1 MNSRIAQTNG
11 SEQTRQQILAAALRL
26 FAAHGY
32 AGTST
37 QAIIAASRVS
47 KPVLYYHFGSKAGL
61 FRVIADEAEN
71 QLLEVILKSKASAPD
86 VRSQLVEICAA
97 MFQFA
102 REHPSLAALTLELSS
117 ISRQCPSPKQSRGK
131 IRQWHSLVGLV
142 MGQGINEGLLREQ
155 FSNEELAIGFRG
167 LIRSHIL
174 HYLSHPQWPLNRAMA
189 ERVVAL
195 FLNGTA
201 GALPLFPPLVT
212 N

>member
-1 MNSRIAQTNG
+1 MARTNG
-11 SEQTRQQILAAALRL
+11 SEQTRQQILAVALRL
-26 FAAHGY
+26 FAMHGY

-61 FRVIADEAEN
+61 FRVIVDDAET
-71 QLLEVILKSKASAPD
+71 QLLETILKSKADTTD

-102 REHPSLAALTLELSS
+102 RENPSLVALALELSS
-117 ISRQCPSPKQSRGK
+117 ISRQCPSTKQCLGK
-131 IRQWHSLVGLV
+131 IRQWQSIVGIV
-142 MGQGINEGLLREQ
+142 IEQGRNEGLLRKQ
-155 FSNEELAIGFRG
+155 FSSEELAVGFHG

-174 HYLSHPQWPLNRAMA
+174 HSISHPQWPLNRSMS
-189 ERVVAL
+189 ERVVSL
-195 FLNGTA
+195 FLNGTV
-201 GALPLFPPLVT
+201 GQLPNFPQHIT